1 MIKKI
6 ISILLCFTITSGTFL
21 CPMANAKVISSDK
34 KITVSQ
40 KIAMG
45 AVVVSTGALA
55 ALGIYYIFSTPSD
68 SKSLDQSTSS
78 IRWAKTPYIGSSL
91 PKDLKAI
98 KWERNLCWFI
108 STILMFYYQ
117 RDVHD
122 AIIGL
127 NCDNVR
133 AIMNKDTSKMKN
145 GEVLIRL
152 SELFK
157 HIDACNG
164 HIYAF
169 APGEADGLF
178 HALKDVGLLEK
189 TKQIG
194 SFGEPF
200 IFKLADFLHGNKAS
214 ELGFKCPECVGN
226 IINEI
231 KKIYVEYVKNDVY
244 DPIAFDY
251 LHTSLSNDFS
261 CLEENIPLKKQCSEA
276 FQLHGFPVFHT
287 SPGHFYITVTRDG
300 KKYNIGKSIN
310 DLRAIEQVR

>member
-133 AIMNKDTSKMKN
+133 VIMNKDTSKMKN

-157 HIDACNG
+157 HIDAFNG

-169 APGEADGLF
+169 APREADGLF

-189 TKQIG
+189 PEQIG

-231 KKIYVEYVKNDVY
+231 NKFWTERRV
-244 DPIAFDY
+244 DPAQQLDSYHSVMCLCIEN
-251 LHTSLSNDFS
+251 NDF
-261 CLEENIPLKKQCSEA
+261 ENPPLREQYWKK
-276 FQLHGFPVFHT
+276 FQTYGFPVFIST
-287 SPGHFYITVTRDG
+287 IGHFYITVTRDG
-300 KKYNIGKSIN
+300 KKYNIGKSTN
-310 DLRAIEQVR
+310 DLRAIEQVQ